1 MMWRLAGIRSHSI
14 LRNNGRFS
22 IHLNPCLTHRHSL
35 YRQINA
41 HRFHELNANSY
52 TKLKRN
58 FQPFDVH
65 ICLNPLSPLVL
76 NSIVYVYVCISL
88 NGWNRGWVKSERWQ
102 IAYCRKI
109 NTICNSSREHFS
121 IQSFSVITWRL
132 NGTFIFIAAVQLNYI
147 HYLLE
152 VRYFKVL
159 TQKCRIIRQLALCFF
174 AFSFTHS
181 ICHTNKSIGRL
192 FIFPQQ

>member
-1 MMWRLAGIRSHSI
+1 MRTD
-14 LRNNGRFS
+14 F
-22 IHLNPCLTHRHSL
+22 T
-35 YRQINA
+35 NA
-41 HRFHELNANSY
+41 C

-65 ICLNPLSPLVL
+65 ICHNPLSPPIL
-76 NSIVYVYVCISL
+76 NSIVYVHVCM
-88 NGWNRGWVKSERWQ
+88 GENRGWVKSERWQ

-109 NTICNSSREHFS
+109 NTICNSSREQFS

-147 HYLLE
+147 HYLLD

-159 TQKCRIIRQLALCFF
+159 TQKCRIIGQLALCFF
-174 AFSFTHS
+174 CFLFHSLTPSAIQTKVWVDCSFSHS
-181 ICHTNKSIGRL
+181 NKKKSILVLHKVRK
-192 FIFPQQ
+192 Q